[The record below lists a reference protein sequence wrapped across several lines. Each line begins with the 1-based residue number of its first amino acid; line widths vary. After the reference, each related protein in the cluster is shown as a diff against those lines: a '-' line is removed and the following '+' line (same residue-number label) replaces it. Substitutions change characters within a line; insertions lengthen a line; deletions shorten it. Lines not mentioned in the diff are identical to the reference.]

1 MKFQIL
7 ASLLGCALVGAT
19 LLLLDQNTQNM
30 PETHDSLTE
39 SHAAALRRDLLVS
52 RDEPELQSYL
62 HNGCA
67 ALADPDSFCQ
77 RYINPASYC
86 KSYKTDEC
94 GRSVCHQEG
103 GNLLP
108 CGTSG
113 DGADATLPPMSPPPP
128 PPPQPSPPALPPST
142 GEPEQPKPSNYRY
155 YLRHGCAGT
164 NWCATRNSYCK
175 DWQLDE
181 CGRAVCHGSSH
192 SLLDPCSDLDSS
204 PPPPLLPPP
213 LPDPPPSPPT
223 NNNPLPQPLFAYIE
237 DPINTQLFNANY
249 NKTAVRSLSYFVIG
263 ITPNSY
269 VSAKQT
275 FAMLLSLKLSGW
287 SGKVLLQPD
296 LTTDAVCNVGGS
308 GCSNSDY
315 DCAVATCF
323 ETLRSVLGELFATS
337 IDGVLLENENAAS
350 PALKACTTGGD
361 RAACL
366 DAFRNQPGA
375 GNWEVWTLP
384 DFTAYGR
391 EDYAEMERFA
401 QFYNMYSRGAGGTWP
416 CVKCGPSP
424 GCELD
429 FEAWRAQPGRGC
441 PALAPQFGGAV
452 CFQGAEFS
460 VPCADACEGEPC
472 LTKVDAI
479 SSFGGGIYDPA
490 LTDITPTAIGR
501 YLGGI
506 YTSGGVNRLPTAADA
521 TAVVTLPF
529 TTASQPSLVA
539 KLRYAADVEGLAE
552 GMLGAFEAAAE
563 RGQGEG
569 QPLRIAA
576 WGAPCWLINENA
588 RSLVAPCAGV

>member
-1 MKFQIL
+1 MRGP
-7 ASLLGCALVGAT
+7 SRPR
-19 LLLLDQNTQNM
+19 LLL
-30 PETHDSLTE
+30 
-39 SHAAALRRDLLVS
+39 
-52 RDEPELQSYL
+52 
-62 HNGCA
+62 
-67 ALADPDSFCQ
+67 
-77 RYINPASYC
+77 PA
-86 KSYKTDEC
+86 
-94 GRSVCHQEG
+94 
-103 GNLLP
+103 
-108 CGTSG
+108 
-113 DGADATLPPMSPPPP
+113 
-128 PPPQPSPPALPPST
+128 
-142 GEPEQPKPSNYRY
+142 PKPSNYRY

-181 CGRAVCHGSSH
+181 CGRA
-192 SLLDPCSDLDSS
+192 
-204 PPPPLLPPP
+204 
-213 LPDPPPSPPT
+213 
-223 NNNPLPQPLFAYIE
+223 PLFAYIE
-237 DPINTQLFNANY
+237 DPINTQVFNANY
-249 NKTAVRSLSYFVIG
+249 NTTAVRSLSYFVIG

-472 LTKVDAI
+472 LTKVRLNYE
-479 SSFGGGIYDPA
+479 SVTSFVS
-490 LTDITPTAIGR
+490 R
-501 YLGGI
+501 Q
-506 YTSGGVNRLPTAADA
+506 SC
-521 TAVVTLPF
+521 
-529 TTASQPSLVA
+529 LVA
-539 KLRYAADVEGLAE
+539 QFLAQLLTLTYVQTNSLASLSTRFARRASPRWTQLPRSVEASTT
-552 GMLGAFEAAAE
+552 
-563 RGQGEG
+563 R
-569 QPLRIAA
+569 R
-576 WGAPCWLINENA
+576 
-588 RSLVAPCAGV
+588 